1 MRIKLGGS
9 WSPPTQTIHNVGKRK
24 RKIGKSKTNTFFSE
38 HKSVRLQTTFWS
50 AESFRFQRRPMVK
63 LDKQSMA
70 PCFFRKHSHAE
81 TANKE
86 VFVSDLSL
94 REKPWKQS

>member
-1 MRIKLGGS
+1 
-9 WSPPTQTIHNVGKRK
+9 
-24 RKIGKSKTNTFFSE
+24 
-38 HKSVRLQTTFWS
+38 
-50 AESFRFQRRPMVK
+50 MVK